1 LLYQKRGITLHND
14 IKKNISRVAFFLFS
28 LIFILLVYITYIQVV
43 NSDELVNN
51 PLNKRTSVSSNK
63 IQRGSIIDR
72 RGNKLAYSERNDDGH
87 FTRLYPFNEK
97 FAHVVGY
104 ENTKLGNTGIEAVY
118 NSYLSGTDNISA
130 KFGAIQ
136 KLIKKNNGYD
146 VVLTIDS
153 KLQQI
158 AYDALGNQKGAIVVL
173 NPKNGAI
180 LAMVSKPSFNP
191 NLINETWTD
200 IQNNSSALLLNRA
213 TQGLYPPGSIL
224 KTMILDATLKEHKVT
239 LQDTFDCPGYLKV
252 SDDYT
257 LYESGKVAYGK
268 LNLKEALTV
277 SSNTTFAT
285 LALKLG
291 STKVEDTFKRFGFD
305 KKLGNEDFIES
316 PTVFPNFNELSDGD
330 LCQVGIGQGSL
341 LITPLRMALM
351 TSAFA
356 NKGVIMRPHLLNE
369 IRASDGSIIKKYSD
383 EKWLEVTSKEN
394 AKIISEFMEN
404 VVENGTG
411 RNARISG
418 IRVAGKTGTAENA
431 EENPHAWFIGFAPAE
446 DPELVVVVIVE
457 NGGSGGKIA
466 APIAKKIIVS
476 ALK

>member
-1 LLYQKRGITLHND
+1 
-14 IKKNISRVAFFLFS
+14 
-28 LIFILLVYITYIQVV
+28 
-43 NSDELVNN
+43 
-51 PLNKRTSVSSNK
+51 
-63 IQRGSIIDR
+63 
-72 RGNKLAYSERNDDGH
+72 
-87 FTRLYPFNEK
+87 
-97 FAHVVGY
+97 
-104 ENTKLGNTGIEAVY
+104 
-118 NSYLSGTDNISA
+118 
-130 KFGAIQ
+130 
-136 KLIKKNNGYD
+136 
-146 VVLTIDS
+146 
-153 KLQQI
+153 
-158 AYDALGNQKGAIVVL
+158 
-173 NPKNGAI
+173 
-180 LAMVSKPSFNP
+180 
-191 NLINETWTD
+191 
-200 IQNNSSALLLNRA
+200 
-213 TQGLYPPGSIL
+213 
-224 KTMILDATLKEHKVT
+224 MILDATLKEHKVT